1 MSVYWKDVN
10 RGQNLVLSEQEGQE
24 EIIGGYRD
32 TKRGI
37 DAYAQTFG
45 YDPDRSRKGFATI
58 EDAKDYVEA
67 FKPWELHDVYDVTID
82 REGNPASDSVST
94 AATVTSGPSAASAES
109 FSDSP
114 STATHSP
121 SGQLAQA
128 VVTEESPRKSW
139 WEFWKKG

>member
-10 RGQNLVLSEQEGQE
+10 RGQNLVLSELEGQE

-82 REGNPASDSVST
+82 REGNPASDAAST
-94 AATVTSGPSAASAES
+94 TATDTSGPSAES
-109 FSDSP
+109 GESVSDSG
-114 STATHSP
+114 STGNHSP

-139 WEFWKKG
+139 WEFWKRG

>member
-94 AATVTSGPSAASAES
+94 AATVTSASSAEPV
-109 FSDSP
+109 SDSA
-114 STATHSP
+114 STAAHSP

>member
-67 FKPWELHDVYDVTID
+67 FKPWELHDVYDVAID
-82 REGNPASDSVST
+82 RKGNPASDSVST

-109 FSDSP
+109 VSDSA

>member
-82 REGNPASDSVST
+82 REGNPAPDSVST
-94 AATVTSGPSAASAES
+94 AATVTSGPSAASEEPVSNSA
-109 FSDSP
+109 

>member
-58 EDAKDYVEA
+58 EDAKEYVEA

-82 REGNPASDSVST
+82 REGYPASDSVST
-94 AATVTSGPSAASAES
+94 AATVTSGPSAASAEPV
-109 FSDSP
+109 SDSA
-114 STATHSP
+114 STAVHSP

>member
-82 REGNPASDSVST
+82 REGSPASDSVST
-94 AATVTSGPSAASAES
+94 AATGPSAASAEPV
-109 FSDSP
+109 SDSA